1 MTSQTEIVPGYDV
14 TLLIRSARERRVI
27 LDSDLARIYGVET
40 RTLNQAVKRNAD
52 RFPADFVFQL
62 TVEERADVLALRSQ
76 SVILKP
82 GRGQH
87 GKTRDEILGDITVC
101 DILDSYPLMHHQ
113 PQPEPL

>member
-1 MTSQTEIVPGYDV
+1 MRVALHRQAEGSTPVTSMPSRQGGSRRSIPNFETLGYSQTSLRDEDEILVV
-14 TLLIRSARERRVI
+14 A
-27 LDSDLARIYGVET
+27 
-40 RTLNQAVKRNAD
+40 
-52 RFPADFVFQL
+52 
-62 TVEERADVLALRSQ
+62 ERARVLPLRSQ